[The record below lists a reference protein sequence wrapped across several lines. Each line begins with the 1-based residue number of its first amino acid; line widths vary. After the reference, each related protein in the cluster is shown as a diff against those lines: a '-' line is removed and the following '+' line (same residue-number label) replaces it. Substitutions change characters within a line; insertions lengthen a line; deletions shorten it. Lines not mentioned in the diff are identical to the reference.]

1 MEANE
6 RANFLDIR
14 CGKLTASRM
23 ADAIDFVEDKE
34 KDPDAEPQPRRKPGD
49 PPREK
54 RWKSSAKRAQLLR
67 DLLAERLTGNSIRH
81 YVTAAMQH
89 GIEWEPTAK
98 VEYEMHSG
106 NIIQRCETID
116 HPTIENFAATPDG
129 LLGRT
134 GVLEVKCPT
143 SPVYCDWVIAGVVPE
158 IHKAQMTAQL
168 ACTGRSHAMF
178 VAFDPTIRDK
188 TKRLF
193 VRLFE
198 PSAFE
203 VQLIESHAVQF
214 LRELDAM
221 FDQFT
226 RAAA

>member
-1 MEANE
+1 MDANE
-6 RANFLDIR
+6 LANFLDVR

-23 ADAIDFVEDKE
+23 ADAMDFIEDRT
-34 KDPDAEPQPRRKPGD
+34 KDPDEPRRKPSD
-49 PPREK
+49 PPRAK
-54 RWKSSAKRAQLLR
+54 KYKPSAARMQYMK
-67 DLLAERLTGNSIRH
+67 DLLAERVTGNSVHH
-81 YVTAAMQH
+81 YVSPEMKH
-89 GIEWEPTAK
+89 GLEWEPTAK

-116 HPTIENFAATPDG
+116 HPTVENFAATPDG

-143 SPVYCDWVIAGVVPE
+143 SPVFCDWVIAGVVPE
-158 IHKAQMTAQL
+158 IHKAQMIAQL
-168 ACTGRSHAMF
+168 ACTGRNHAMF
-178 VAFDPTIRDK
+178 VAFDPTVRDK
-188 TKRLF
+188 SKRLF

-198 PSAFE
+198 PSALE
-203 VQLIESHAVQF
+203 IQLIESHAKQF